1 MYQELFFVCFFL
13 EFFYQETFG
22 FIILKKKY
30 YSEQTD
36 KTTQL
41 TKTL

>member
-22 FIILKKKY
+22 FIILKKNILVNKRIK
-30 YSEQTD
+30 QHN
-36 KTTQL
+36 
-41 TKTL
+41 